1 MVQYKKSELY
11 QIGQSDAPA
20 VAAARSASSD
30 GGTQQH
36 LKHIRAVCA
45 APLTAG
51 VQCATTPPS
60 FKQHSGHYSKLTTK
74 EA

>member
-1 MVQYKKSELY
+1 MGESA
-11 QIGQSDAPA
+11 APA
-20 VAAARSASSD
+20 VAAARSAS
-30 GGTQQH
+30 
-36 LKHIRAVCA
+36 KHIRAVCA

-74 EA
+74 EAY